1 MGPPIA
7 LFVFKVIYN
16 INAGM
21 WWLHTILPGT
31 NQIKVSAELYI
42 HSRNTDGLAIA
53 LLKEGKLIELH
64 TEEDNRQFLVGDI
77 YLGKVKR
84 IASGLNAA
92 FVDVGYSK
100 DAFLHYHDLGPHI
113 RSLDKFYRKTTKGK
127 QVWNLADLEL
137 EPEIDK
143 NGTIDQVLKAN
154 QNVIVQI
161 AKEPI
166 STKGPR
172 ITSEISLAGRY
183 VVLVPFSDKVSI
195 SQKIRER
202 QERDRLRKLL
212 NDIKPPGFG
221 VIIRTVA
228 QNVDRELIESDLRN
242 LVQRWKTMHKHLPR
256 AKPPAQILRELGAAS
271 ALLRDVL
278 NDSFSSIV
286 VDEQE
291 KFDTIKTY
299 LEENAPDKVDIL
311 KMHTGRLPMFEKY
324 GIERQIKTSFG
335 RSVSAG
341 KGTYLIIEHTE
352 AMHVIDVNSGNRS
365 SKTDTQEEN
374 ALAVNLLAAE
384 EIARQLRLRDMGG
397 IIVVDFIDMHK
408 PENRRALQDKLRDV
422 MKTDRAKHKILP
434 VSKFGLVEIT
444 RQRVRPEMNIDT
456 REEDPDGGN
465 GKTEAPVA
473 ILENIEQ
480 TFESLCLANPKEK
493 FELHVHPFIAAFL
506 TKGLF
511 KSMRR
516 KWVKKYGCK
525 LKVISRDG
533 FKYLEY
539 RFFKNGESVTT

>member
-1 MGPPIA
+1 M
-7 LFVFKVIYN
+7 VN
-16 INAGM
+16 
-21 WWLHTILPGT
+21 
-31 NQIKVSAELYI
+31 AELYI

-53 LLKEGKLIELH
+53 LLKDGKLTELH

-84 IASGLNAA
+84 IATGLNAA

-100 DAFLHYHDLGPHI
+100 DAFLHYHDLGPQV
-113 RSLDKFYRKTTKGK
+113 RTLDSFYRRTTKGK

-137 EPEIDK
+137 EPEIEK
-143 NGTIDQVLKAN
+143 NGTIDQVLKTN

-172 ITSEISLAGRY
+172 ITSEISIAGRY
-183 VVLVPFSDKVSI
+183 VVLVPFTDRISI
-195 SQKIRER
+195 SQKIRDR
-202 QERDRLRKLL
+202 KERDRLRNLL
-212 NDIKPPGFG
+212 RDTKPPGFG

-228 QNVDRELIESDLRN
+228 QEVERELIEGDLRN
-242 LVQRWKTMHKHLPR
+242 LVQRWKTMHRNLPR
-256 AKPPAQILRELGAAS
+256 AKAPHRILRELGAAS

-291 KFDTIKTY
+291 KFDTIKSY

-311 KMHTGRLPMFEKY
+311 TMHTGRLPMFERY

-365 SKTDTQEEN
+365 SKSDTQEEN

-397 IIVVDFIDMHK
+397 IIVVDFIDMHRA
-408 PENRRALQDKLRDV
+408 ENRKALYEKLRDV
-422 MKTDRAKHKILP
+422 MRSDRAKHKILP

-456 REEDPDGGN
+456 REEDPN
-465 GKTEAPVA
+465 GAGQTEAPVA
-473 ILENIEQ
+473 ILESIEQ
-480 TFESLCLANPKEK
+480 TFEALCLANPKEK
-493 FELHVHPFIAAFL
+493 FELHVHPFVAAYL

-511 KSMRR
+511 KTLRR
-516 KWVKKYGCK
+516 KWVKKYGGK
-525 LKVISRDG
+525 LKVVQRDG

-539 RFFKNGESVTT
+539 KFYRNGETITV